1 MKGINFVSNSYSLT
15 IKSRGMSRNKMD
27 DSQQAREGKTIG
39 TQGNHGGTTTSGMK
53 GSHDKKDRNEPE
65 TIPNQEK
72 SSASNNEKNKS

>member
-15 IKSRGMSRNKMD
+15 NKSRVMSRTKMD

-53 GSHDKKDRNEPE
+53 GSHDKKDRNEHE
-65 TIPNQEK
+65 RIQNQEK
-72 SSASNNEKNKS
+72 SSASNEKNKS